1 MVGFEDITAEF
12 SPEFD
17 GLKDLAGNL
26 RDVPFPIRGSLFTGT
41 FKDHSIM
48 YDGMIKCISNSH

>member
-1 MVGFEDITAEF
+1 MV
-12 SPEFD
+12 
-17 GLKDLAGNL
+17 LKDLAGNS

-48 YDGMIKCISNSH
+48 YDGMINTFQTVISQLEKESEVNT